1 MDLLESAGS
10 IKGVGPKTERALNN
24 CGIFT
29 LMDLLLYFPRDYE
42 KIELGNNSLN
52 SSISDKVMIKCR
64 AAVIKGDFRTRNG
77 KIITTIIF
85 NRGKEKIVAKWF
97 NQPYMKN
104 KFVIGRDYILT
115 GKLDKKS
122 SEITIVNAVA
132 DPNCDRYVSNENE
145 MAIDKTTDNSIEK
158 KCVSYKVSPKY
169 SLKGALHNSFFIKTI
184 NGILTQ
190 VKIKENLPSYVIEQ
204 YKFCN
209 LDFAVRNI
217 HNPINLEALAE
228 ARRRLKFQELFTF
241 SLKILMLKD
250 YLNRN
255 CEGIPFK
262 IATELTALKEN
273 LPFNL
278 TNAQSLVVRQILI
291 DEKKKTPMNRL
302 VQGDVGSGKT
312 IVAIIAMFNV
322 VKNGYQ
328 CALMAPTEI
337 LATQH
342 YNEVQKILNGFNV
355 NVKLLCGSL
364 SAKEKQNVKK
374 ELSEGLVDI
383 IIGTHALI
391 EDNVEFKNL
400 GMIVT
405 DEQHRFGV
413 MQRSKLFNKGK
424 NVDVLVMTATPIP
437 RTLALYLYGDLDVS
451 IINELPPGRQSIET
465 TYTSKENKAAAYEH
479 ALKEIS
485 KGRQIYIVCPLVEDN
500 EDLDLSSV
508 EKLYEELKEQYFSNI
523 EIEILHGKMPSKLKD
538 EIMNRFK
545 SGETKAI
552 ISTTVIEV
560 GINVPNATMMIVENA
575 ERFGLSQLHQLRGR
589 VGRGEHKSY
598 CILIADIKNKITR
611 KRMEIMKKSSDGFYI
626 AEEDLKIRGSGELF
640 GVRQHGIDN
649 LLLSDIACDMELLK
663 IANAEAKK
671 ILKSKDK
678 EDIRVKNEILFK
690 IEKSSKF
697 ICFN

>member
-1 MDLLESAGS
+1 MNLYCSIGS
-10 IKGVGPKTERALNN
+10 IKGVGPKTEKELNN

-42 KIELGNNSLN
+42 KVELNNNSLN
-52 SSISDKVMIKCR
+52 SSVSDKVMIKCS
-64 AAVIKGDFRTRNG
+64 ASAIKSDFRTRTG
-77 KIITTIIF
+77 KTITTVTF
-85 NRGKEKIVAKWF
+85 NRGKEKIVGKWF

-104 KFVIGRDYILT
+104 KFVVGRDYILT
-115 GKLDKKS
+115 GKLDSKS
-122 SEITIVNAVA
+122 KEIVIVNAAVET
-132 DPNCDRYVSNENE
+132 NCDRYISDSNEVAFSKNE
-145 MAIDKTTDNSIEK
+145 SSSLGIDDTNYMVT
-158 KCVSYKVSPKY
+158 PKY
-169 SLKGALHNSFFIKTI
+169 SLKGALHNSFFIKAI
-184 NGILTQ
+184 SSILSQ
-190 VKIKENLPSYVIEQ
+190 VKIIENLPDYIIDR

-209 LDFAVRNI
+209 LDYAVRNI
-217 HNPINLEALAE
+217 HKPSSFEALLEAK
-228 ARRRLKFQELFTF
+228 RRLKFQELFTF

-255 CEGIPFK
+255 CEGIAFK
-262 IATELTALKEN
+262 IAPELNDLKEK
-273 LPFNL
+273 LPFTL
-278 TNAQSLVVRQILI
+278 TNAQSLVVRQILL
-291 DEKKKTPMNRL
+291 DGKKKTPMNRL

-342 YNEVQKILNGFNV
+342 YNEVQKILKGFNV

-364 SAKEKQNVKK
+364 SLKEKQNIKN

-451 IINELPPGRQSIET
+451 IINELPPGRQRIDT
-465 TYTSKENKAAAYEH
+465 TYISKENKSEAYEF
-479 ALKEIS
+479 ALKEIH

-508 EKLYEELKEQYFSNI
+508 EKLYEELKVNYFSHI
-523 EIEILHGKMPSKLKD
+523 QTEILHGKMPSKLKD

-545 SGETKAI
+545 SGETKVI

-598 CILIADIKNKITR
+598 CILIADIKNKVTK

-626 AEEDLKIRGSGELF
+626 AEEDMKIRGSGDLF
-640 GVRQHGIDN
+640 GIRQHGVDN
-649 LLLSDIACDMELLK
+649 LLLSDIVEDIELLK
-663 IANAEAKK
+663 VANAEAKNI
-671 ILKSKDK
+671 ILSKNSD
-678 EDIRVKNEILFK
+678 DIKVKNEILLK
-690 IEKSSKF
+690 IENSSKL